1 MRRSLGCWGVAA
13 VLALLPAVADA
24 QVVVRRFGGG
34 GGGGA
39 TWLDAAPARFGVT
52 AWHVGEWARYS
63 VSENLGG
70 GMPMVQFRTVS
81 VVGRRGEAFW
91 VETADEF
98 GGMAAG
104 KGPTRKLL
112 VPFGPIVERVGAEGY
127 VMAPD
132 SSVRRQTLVRDA
144 GAQTGSPRF
153 PEGWTRDGEESV
165 TTAGGTFRAAHWRK
179 GADELWTGAGAGPLG
194 LVRYRSADVEIELV
208 GHALS
213 GARSRI
219 PFGGSER

>member
-1 MRRSLGCWGVAA
+1 MRRSIRLWGWLAA
-13 VLALLPAVADA
+13 LALLSAAADA
-24 QVVVRRFGGG
+24 QVVIRRFGAGGG
-34 GGGGA
+34 GGMG
-39 TWLDAAPARFGVT
+39 WLDAAPAQFGVS

-81 VVGRRGEAFW
+81 VVGQRGDGYW

-112 VPFGPIVERVGAEGY
+112 VPFGPIAERVGAEGY

-144 GAQTGSPRF
+144 GRAAGRPRF
-153 PEGWTRDGEESV
+153 PEGWTRAGDESV
-165 TTAGGTFRAAHWRK
+165 TTSGGTFHATRWRK
-179 GADELWTGAGAGPLG
+179 SADELWTSAEAGPLG
-194 LVRYRSADVEIELV
+194 LVRFRSADVEVELV
-208 GHALS
+208 GHAAS
-213 GARSRI
+213 GARSQI

>member
-1 MRRSLGCWGVAA
+1 MVAA
-13 VLALLPAVADA
+13 LALLPAVADA
-24 QVVVRRFGGG
+24 QVVIRRFGGSG
-34 GGGGA
+34 GGGGMA
-39 TWLDAAPARFGVT
+39 WLDAAPTQFGVPG
-52 AWHVGEWARYS
+52 WHVGEWARYS

-81 VVGRRGEAFW
+81 VVGQRGESFW

-104 KGPTRKLL
+104 RGPTRKLL
-112 VPFGPIVERVGAEGY
+112 VPFGPIAERVGAEGY
-127 VMAPD
+127 VMATD

-144 GAQTGSPRF
+144 GGPSGRPRF
-153 PEGWTRDGEESV
+153 PEGWTRVGDEPV
-165 TTAGGTFRAAHWRK
+165 TTAGGTFRATRWRK
-179 GADELWTGAGAGPLG
+179 GADELWTSADAGPVG
-194 LVRYRSADVEIELV
+194 LVRFRSADVEIELV
-208 GHALS
+208 GHAAS